1 MNRLFLL
8 SSLFLI
14 LGCQVWQNVEV
25 LRVDGF
31 SDLSISL
38 EGMSGEVEVVVKNPN
53 GFNINAFE
61 ADVDVFI
68 GAEQIG
74 TITLPRD
81 QVLVAGS
88 ESRLVMD
95 IQSNPGAL
103 KNILQK
109 QLLQVIGGASIEL
122 RASGS
127 VTGKAF
133 GLRVVIPVES
143 SEQINL

>member
-25 LRVDGF
+25 VRVDGF

-103 KNILQK
+103 KNLLQQ

>member
-95 IQSNPGAL
+95 IQSHPGAL
-103 KNILQK
+103 KNILQQ

>member
-31 SDLSISL
+31 CDLSISL

-95 IQSNPGAL
+95 IQSHPGAL
-103 KNILQK
+103 KNILQQ